1 MKSGNLLR
9 YFFLFPIIGIFLGCE
24 PKKENKFPLFTY
36 TDSMDFQNT
45 QGMEPKLKQGFQTS
59 LWAPEKLLAGPVGI
73 SIDHKGNVYVS
84 ETARRKSSDIDIRAH
99 RDWMTDDL
107 GLYSIQATRD
117 FHLKKL
123 ATELSN
129 ENTWQEDLNGDSLHD
144 FRDLE
149 VESERIRFIRD
160 EDEDGKADV
169 SHVFAADFK
178 EMLTGVAGSVLVH
191 DGKVYLTAAPDIW
204 QLEDTDGDGDFDE
217 KKSLSHGYGIHI
229 AFAGHDM
236 SGLTLGPDGK
246 IYWSIGD
253 IGVNTTDATGKNW
266 AYPHE
271 GAVMR
276 INPDGTD
283 FEVFAHGLRNPQE
296 IAFDKYGNLIS
307 VDNDGDH
314 QGERERFVHILEG
327 SDTGWRIHW
336 QFGKYNEP
344 QNAYKIWMDEK
355 LYLPQF
361 PGRPA
366 YALPPLA
373 LAPNGPAGLAYNPGT
388 AFNEDWEDYFFA
400 SYFTGSIANSKIEA
414 FKLSPKGASFQLV
427 DEQFIMTG
435 IQSTGVNFGP
445 DGSLFMADWMEGYT
459 KKDVGRVWKLD
470 TEKKHDL
477 RQQTQDILAK
487 GFDKLSPENLQTIM
501 AYPDMRVRMEA
512 QFELV
517 KREEKTALVEVLA
530 NRENQL
536 SRLHAIWGIGQ
547 LARKKKDEAEVLLPY
562 LKDGDAEVRAQVAK
576 VIGDAR
582 YKVAFDPLL
591 QQLKDTSARAQY
603 FAAEALGKIGE
614 AKAFEGLVDLL
625 GKTGE
630 KDPHLRHGIV
640 YALSRIGLEEK
651 LGTLSSHP
659 LEEVRVGAV
668 VALREMRSPQ
678 LSRFLKDDSWKVMNE
693 AARAIYDDRSVEAS
707 LKDLANSL
715 GKSTVYTEAYLRR
728 AINANLRIG
737 GHDAAQRL
745 RNFIDNKNNP
755 EILRAD
761 AVWALAYWTDV
772 PVLDRL
778 EGIYRETAS
787 HDSNEILAATEGLA
801 EMLLS
806 ENGQIKIAGIAMIGR
821 LGMTEK
827 DATLV
832 EIGADKNEP
841 IDVRRAS
848 LASLVQMKSPAAKPA
863 IEIALADE
871 EENLRKEAQSLI
883 NKLEIS
889 EAKKFSLLT
898 RALDFGSSGERQTIF
913 TGLGKIHTEDA
924 RNLIASWMDKLEAG
938 KVAEEVQLDV
948 LNAAESQ
955 EDENLGERVKA
966 YYESLNAQDDLGEYR
981 VSMSGGNL
989 RNGMRL
995 FYIHESAQCIRC
1007 HQLEGDAVLAGP
1019 KLAGI
1024 ASKLNRQ
1031 QLLEALVLPSKR
1043 ISPGYGKEGVP
1054 SAMIPMQ
1061 NFLNKNEIR
1070 DVVEFLNSL
1079 K

>member
-9 YFFLFPIIGIFLGCE
+9 YVILSSLIGFSIACE
-24 PKKENKFPLFTY
+24 SKKENKFPIFTY
-36 TDSMDFQNT
+36 ADSLDFQKT
-45 QGMEPKLKQGFQTS
+45 QAMEAKLGEGFQVA

-73 SIDHKGNVYVS
+73 SIDHSGTVYLS
-84 ETARRKSSDIDIRAH
+84 ETARRKSSDIDIRSH

-107 GLYSIQATRD
+107 SLYSITATRD

-123 ATELSN
+123 ATELSDQ
-129 ENTWQEDLNGDSLHD
+129 NTWQEDLNQDSIHD

-149 VESERIRFIRD
+149 VESERIRVLRD
-160 EDEDGKADV
+160 EDGNGEAEV
-169 SHVFAADFK
+169 SHIFAADFK

-191 DGKVYLTAAPDIW
+191 DGKVYLTAAPDMW

-236 SGLTLGPDGK
+236 SGLTVGPDGK

-253 IGVNTTDATGKNW
+253 IGVNTTDANGKNW
-266 AYPHE
+266 PYPHE

-314 QGERERFVHILEG
+314 QGERERYVHILEG

-336 QFGKYNEP
+336 QFGKYNDP

-388 AFNEDWEDYFFA
+388 AFYEEWEDYFFA

-414 FKLSPKGASFQLV
+414 FKLSPKGASFQLE
-427 DEQFIMTG
+427 DEQFVMNG

-445 DGSLFMADWMEGYT
+445 DGSLYMADWMEGYA

-470 TEKKHDL
+470 TEKKHASQ
-477 RQQTQDILAK
+477 QQTQDILVK
-487 GFDKLSPENLQTIM
+487 GFSKLEKEELQALM
-501 AYPDMRVRMEA
+501 AYSDMRVRMEA

-517 KREEKTALVEVLA
+517 KRKEKTALTKVLA
-530 NRENQL
+530 NKENQL
-536 SRLHAIWGIGQ
+536 ARLHAIWGIGQ
-547 LARKKKDEAEVLLPY
+547 LAREDKSETEVLLTY
-562 LKDGDAEVRAQVAK
+562 LDDADAEVRAQTAK

-582 YKVAFDPLL
+582 YAPAFDRLVP
-591 QQLKDTSARAQY
+591 QLKDTSARAQY
-603 FAAEALGKIGE
+603 FAAEALGKIGNP
-614 AKAFEGLVDLL
+614 AAFDGLVDLL
-625 GKTGE
+625 EKTGE
-630 KDPHLRHGIV
+630 SDPHLRHGIV
-640 YALSRIGLEEK
+640 YALSRIGVEEE
-651 LGTLSSHP
+651 LGKLSSHNS
-659 LEEVRVGAV
+659 EAVRVGAV
-668 VALREMRSPQ
+668 VALRELRSSQ
-678 LSRFLKDDSWKVMNE
+678 LSRFLQDDSWKVMNE
-693 AARAIYDDRSVEAS
+693 AARSIYDDQSVEAS
-707 LKDLANSL
+707 LKDLAASL
-715 GKSTVYTEAYLRR
+715 GKNSVKTEAYLRR

-737 GHDAAQRL
+737 GTDAANRL
-745 RNFIDNKNNP
+745 RNFIDDEGNA
-755 EILRAD
+755 EAMRAD
-761 AVWALAYWTDV
+761 AVWALAYWTDI

-787 HDSNEILAATEGLA
+787 HSGNEILPAMEGLV
-801 EMLLS
+801 EKLMK
-806 ENGQIKIAGIAMIGR
+806 EGEKMKIAGIEMMGR
-821 LGMTEK
+821 LGMTDQ
-827 DATLV
+827 DARLFALTS
-832 EIGADKNEP
+832 DKNETED
-841 IDVRRAS
+841 IRRAGLRS
-848 LASLVQMKSPAAKPA
+848 LIRMKSPRAEGA
-863 IEIALADE
+863 IEIALGDE
-871 EENLRKEAQSLI
+871 KEGLRKEAQSLI
-883 NKLEIS
+883 NEMEIEESEKLALL
-889 EAKKFSLLT
+889 AK
-898 RALDFGSSGERQTIF
+898 ALEFGSTGERQTIF
-913 TGLGKIHTEDA
+913 AGLGKIHTEDA

-938 KVAEEVQLDV
+938 KVEAGIQLDV
-948 LNAAESQ
+948 LDAATAQ
-955 EDENLGERVKA
+955 ENEALAQRVEA
-966 YYESLNAQDDLGEYR
+966 YYEGLNAQDDLGEYR
-981 VSMSGGNL
+981 VSLQGGNR

-995 FYIHESAQCIRC
+995 FYIHESAQCTRC

-1019 KLAGI
+1019 ALGGI
-1024 ASKLNRQ
+1024 ASQLNRQ

-1061 NFLNKNEIR
+1061 NFLTKNEIR